1 MGNLG
6 RRVIRMVDF
15 PDYTTDGAEGM
26 RLGRVLRL
34 STHEIVGME
43 GIALNI
49 VHDTNLVTAELVV
62 IEVDQKYIALLHVGD
77 GEVAVE
83 ELHTDDVSG
92 TDVKRFHAFVAHDEI
107 L

>member
-1 MGNLG
+1 MGNLC

-34 STHEIVGME
+34 SAHEIVGME
-43 GIALNI
+43 GVALNI
-49 VHDTNLVTAELVV
+49 VRDTNLVTAELVV
-62 IEVDQKYIALLHVGD
+62 IEVNQKYIALLHVGN

-83 ELHTDDVSG
+83 ELNTDVVSG
-92 TDVKRFHAFVAHDEI
+92 TDVERLHTIVAHDEI